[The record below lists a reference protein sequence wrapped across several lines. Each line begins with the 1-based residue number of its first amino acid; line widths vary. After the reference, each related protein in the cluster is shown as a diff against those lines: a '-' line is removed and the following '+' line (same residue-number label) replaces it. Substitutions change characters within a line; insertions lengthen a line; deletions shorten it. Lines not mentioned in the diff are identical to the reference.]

1 MPSSI
6 TSRFQKAK
14 AKGVKRRKV
23 MPKMAIK
30 NISVD
35 TARRIVSKGSELK
48 VIDFPY
54 TGINAMSAIPSLS
67 ATSTGVRVTNLI
79 TQGAGLS
86 QRTGTKCLLKNSTAR
101 IIFDCTMTPG
111 ASGYIYPNYVRILC
125 VWWPDG
131 NTVPSLNQ
139 IVSTMVGD
147 NSQVDNKR
155 AGKAINSQD
164 ANADFRIL
172 VDDTI
177 EFNFGGNGTGTGK
190 QVMINTKKCIRF

>member
-14 AKGVKRRKV
+14 AKRTGKKRRV
-23 MPKMAIK
+23 SMPSLSSLSRSAAIAIK
-30 NISVD
+30 
-35 TARRIVSKGSELK
+35 SKGSELK
-48 VIDFPY
+48 VIDFQF
-54 TGINAMSAIPSLS
+54 TGTNAITQIPALG
-67 ATSTGVRVTNLI
+67 ATAVGTRVTNLI

-86 QRTGTKCLLKNSTAR
+86 QRTGTRCLMKNSTAR
-101 IIFDCTMTPG
+101 IILDCTMTPG
-111 ASGYIYPNYVRILC
+111 NSGYIYPNYVRILC

-131 NTVPSLNQ
+131 NTVPTLNQ
-139 IVSTMVGD
+139 IVTTMVGD
-147 NSQVDNKR
+147 NSQTDNKR

-177 EFNFGGNGTGTGK
+177 EFNFQGNGSAVGNK
-190 QVMINTKKCIRF
+190 VFI